1 VTGET
6 FWRHAPRVLLW
17 VYWLALTGLLAYLV
31 ISKAGAVIGVDLK
44 AADLAMVYALMALLG
59 LPLVVELTF
68 DKVTVKSGLTAA
80 VRETQKKVEDAQGE
94 IRQLGEVI
102 SDIRIQIGD
111 IAQTQNQNVTQTTIF
126 QIPGATQLQEAKSI
140 VDAVV
145 PREST
150 GGRERQKL
158 PAFREVGLTGEL
170 TRLLSRELR
179 RLLGS
184 GRDSETPEGTVE
196 APEAMAA
203 TLVRLNVITPGIRT
217 VIETILAINRTALY
231 GGEITEDQL
240 RYVDDVGQ
248 KLLTVL
254 EATPP
259 VDTPPKA

>member
-1 VTGET
+1 VSKET

-17 VYWLALTGLLAYLV
+17 VYWLVLTGFLSWLV

-80 VRETQKKVEDAQGE
+80 VRETQKKVEDAQGD
-94 IRQLGEVI
+94 IKQLGGLI
-102 SDIRIQIGD
+102 NAIGIRIGD
-111 IAQTQNQNVTQTTIF
+111 IAQSQNQNVTQNTYV

-140 VDAVV
+140 IYAVA
-145 PREST
+145 PPPST
-150 GGRERQKL
+150 GGREHQKL
-158 PAFREVGLTGEL
+158 PAFREIGLTGEL
-170 TRLLSRELR
+170 TRLVSRELR

-184 GRDSETPEGTVE
+184 SKDSKTPEGTVE
-196 APEAMAA
+196 APEAMAE
-203 TLVRLNVITPGIRT
+203 TLVRLNVITPDIRT
-217 VIETILAINRTALY
+217 VIETILAIDRTALY

-240 RYVDDVGQ
+240 RYVDDVGR

-254 EATPP
+254 DGTPP
-259 VDTPPKA
+259 VGTTEG